1 MEMNNPLLCTMA
13 LASVAMGVQAQAVT
27 DVTNFIKNTNF
38 DAGNLDGWTI
48 VRRDNGNSGCA
59 SYDNSITGRSGEFW
73 TYNKAHANFEYN
85 QVLKDLPVGRYS
97 LSADMFNS
105 FNGEAGE
112 PNSGQAGMYV
122 IVNGKE
128 SRVVV
133 PTKVEVTPAHD
144 MAENYSIIFEV
155 PEGGADVT
163 IGFKNFETMT
173 AKWFVFDNIR
183 LHSGIIDKELCS
195 RNLASQINRIGDRT
209 DSWLDKLRIE
219 ASRIQARINNLGYKD
234 LCEDVPDKIKDLKG
248 YIDDAVD
255 NYDLMQSVEEQCT
268 KDSYDE
274 NGETKPTLH
283 GLLGDYA
290 AQIAQIEEGAV
301 KQASLENHGFLE
313 KDITEFQTKAN
324 GFYTTFEEDGLFK
337 HKDWIEGEITKIKD
351 ALEVA
356 INAKGTSAIFYSQ
369 FIQPLTDAKNTYKNA
384 LKDLY
389 NELSAP
395 KYNEK
400 YNVLYVKALSD
411 LGACKTELDAVA
423 SEAEGKYKD
432 NSFTEDNLVEYIS
445 RLNEVNGE
453 VERIKQEYVGM
464 RDNHIAATK
473 DIDQNVY
480 GVEGE
485 DGKYDVEYT
494 YNWLKESVIGT
505 CKTVLDA
512 NQTELDKIKVDVD
525 TLYAAIDSVKND
537 FIIVAGPEF
546 YKGYGVA
553 KQAIINKVTTLYNKV
568 QPEVDNWDAYQY
580 CLSEVADL
588 RKDFEDKRDNKETGL
603 ASMVSEDGKYEATG
617 KYPAEEQAI
626 TDALADYEK
635 KAKAAYDR
643 YEKEPADAAVKY
655 KEEFDKAFLAT
666 KELVSTYYTHAE
678 AAFGKYTEVVN
689 SIAEYEKALGELD
702 EIVKDQNVTVGGDPK
717 SEVSYKN
724 KLDEFD
730 QNKKNLQ
737 TALGNAVATTENHYN
752 TMVALNLLELD
763 EITTLKGQYGEDETK
778 YNQQSL
784 EAAKADMVEK
794 IRSRIEDARNV
805 LESVTLSEEVHG
817 LGYGGLQDEYVDISK
832 NLDDCNDDLQDA
844 IDDTDPTT
852 AIALLATM
860 DEDLRT
866 IENRVNDQSIGLV
879 VRANKAAEKVAQEI
893 SIKEELTG
901 KIAEYRNI
909 ITKAESEA
917 GYESSEQEDLDK
929 KADFTKRIGSLRF
942 KLTQISTDIE
952 EDRAKELLNEH
963 KNDYK
968 EGDVEHDGYDNRLN
982 QLKEDVDKLQDEVI
996 AARDNYKAYA
1006 ELQTMLDA
1014 NNINKAIET
1023 EETKIKAVSTGAG
1036 QEHYLAE
1043 LDNCRTE
1050 LANIE
1055 NAIKQVYTDGEAV
1068 TEQTGLS
1075 LRISNLLEEVG
1086 TLSDSAK
1093 QNEDAHTELND
1104 KYTELNN
1111 FWAGIRDYIAE
1122 QPASSAHNEAMTK
1135 LSDYQKSIEEKVAE
1149 IEKDFGNGILADSQV
1164 KENYISEA
1172 NNIRDEIGDL
1182 REEWNSDYQDAVRI
1196 DNKERYDA
1204 FDKARKS
1211 ASATYSA
1218 TVTLIAELK
1227 NTSSADGF
1235 EDDLQGIGSNEG
1247 LYQYATK
1254 LTEEIKKADTEYN
1267 EAQLN
1272 LPKLYDPQLEHVKTM
1287 QSYENEIKSICA
1299 KYVKEVNDK
1308 ARASYTECRKT
1319 LNERLA
1325 AEKRVMTDWGW
1336 YSDVVDAAFPE
1347 LTDALTKAD
1356 NENVETND
1364 RFAVDFESFLAIYD
1378 DRESLIAEGQNAAA
1392 AAQWKKETETL
1403 DALTATE
1410 VKEMKTFC
1418 PQEDIAPL
1426 IDAYEQCVEQYKK
1439 AKVEKAKLSSE
1450 QLYGNMKTLEDKFSQ
1465 LRNITKVDGQEHTV
1479 LYQQAYQINKDYQSN
1494 ETAYTENMTVAINS
1508 VKANLDAFKGYV
1520 STLIVAHHNTIES
1533 FISARQFKIKLAE
1546 AKALE
1551 YYDAKT
1557 AHDHISE
1564 IETVCKTISNDIE
1577 NGYGRVVIPQEKD
1590 AMGSE
1595 IEALKLDY
1603 DRALGVY
1610 LNLPEDTPEEKDEKQ
1625 KKINELDEYKGRI
1638 DDYKEDNTT
1647 LYSSFVDKLDKD
1659 AAHAGYISLEEKVA
1673 VDRYELAAIYDENLS
1688 VKAQSDIE
1696 EAMQTVA
1703 EKCTAVQEAWDKAHE
1718 KVQSQFN
1725 DRKVAFA
1732 DAVAN
1737 EQQKIQ
1743 TSIEKHTI
1751 LLYESVLKADIEAI
1765 DNLYANLLK
1774 EINDADEPFKTNE
1787 ACWETLKDELVSL
1800 QARLDKVNEV
1810 AEGYKY
1816 GYYTQGY
1823 RESETATLTYY
1834 IDSDALFIE
1843 SLYKDCALKPETTL
1857 LYADIVRERT
1867 TKLEYYLAYYNADR
1881 ILSYDIAEK
1890 ISNIDLSSAL
1900 YRDEDLQTL
1909 REEKVRLERVYNN
1922 LSHYSNAVY
1931 NNNFIKYTIDGELIV
1946 DEKGNQGMVYTD
1958 YMQAYKDIMDRLDL
1972 GGENGVEKAIN
1983 DLKNAAALVSE
1994 GGLGYQRG
2002 DANLD
2007 GDVNVAD
2014 YVEVR
2019 NMALEI
2025 VKVDKAEIKFHAADI
2040 NKDGKV
2046 NIQDVVMVNNIILY
2060 GNKEGELE
2068 TNNVARRFE
2077 LYDEN
2082 LQKEDDVVSV
2092 AVEGKGTAQRIA
2104 ISLDNVR
2111 DYVGLQMDV
2120 KLPEG
2125 VKVVNEILGARV
2137 ENHDLAVN
2145 DVNGVHRV
2153 MVSTLENETLGND
2166 GVVVYLDVE
2175 VSADYAGG
2183 NIEVNNILCADADAH
2198 VYQANGLMVGDA
2210 TSITELS
2217 TVEKATSKIYNIG
2230 GQMMDTLKKGIN
2242 IIVNSDGTTKKVLKK

>member
-27 DVTNFIKNTNF
+27 DVTN
-38 DAGNLDGWTI
+38 
-48 VRRDNGNSGCA
+48 
-59 SYDNSITGRSGEFW
+59 SIT
-73 TYNKAHANFEYN
+73 NANFEDGNNGWNGGVAMVPDSKNCITGKSAESYAWVAADN
-85 QVLKDLPVGRYS
+85 NFNYTQVLKNLSAGRYL

-105 FNGEAGE
+105 LNEVSGE

-133 PTKVEVTPAHD
+133 PTKVEVTPVRD
-144 MAENYSIIFEV
+144 MAENYGITFEV

-173 AKWFVFDNIR
+173 ARWFVFDNVR

-219 ASRIQARINNLGYKD
+219 ASRIQARINNLCYKD
-234 LCEDVPDKIKDLKG
+234 LGEDVPDKIDDLKG
-248 YIDDAVD
+248 HIDNAVA

-290 AQIAQIEEGAV
+290 AQIAQIEEEVV
-301 KQASLENHGFLE
+301 KQASLENYGFLE
-313 KDITEFQTKAN
+313 KDITDFQTEAN
-324 GFYTTFEEDGLFK
+324 DYYMTFEENGLFK
-337 HKDWIEGEITKIKD
+337 HKGWIEGGITKIKG

-369 FIQPLTDAKNTYKNA
+369 FIQPLTDAKNIYKNA
-384 LKDLY
+384 LTELY
-389 NELSAP
+389 VKLSSP
-395 KYNEK
+395 QYNQL
-400 YNVLYVKALSD
+400 YNVLYVKSLSD

-512 NQTELDKIKVDVD
+512 NQTELGKIKVDVD
-525 TLYAAIDSVKND
+525 KLYAAIDSVKND
-537 FIIVAGPEF
+537 FTIVAGPEF

-603 ASMVSEDGKYEATG
+603 ASMVSEDGVYKATG
-617 KYPAEEQAI
+617 KYPAEEETI
-626 TDALADYEK
+626 TDALADYEA

-643 YEKEPADAAVKY
+643 YEKDPANAAVKY
-655 KEEFDKAFLAT
+655 KAEFDKAFLAT
-666 KELVSTYYTHAE
+666 KELVSTYYTNAE

-702 EIVKDQNVTVGGDPK
+702 EIVKDRNVTVGGDPK

-724 KLDEFD
+724 KLEEFEE
-730 QNKKNLQ
+730 NKKNLQ
-737 TALGNAVATTENHYN
+737 TALGNAVVTTEKHYN
-752 TMVALNLLELD
+752 AMVALNLLELD

-817 LGYGGLQDEYVDISK
+817 IGYKALQDEYVDISK

-860 DEDLRT
+860 DETLQG
-866 IENRVNDQSIGLV
+866 IENQVNNPVIGLV

-901 KIAEYRNI
+901 KIAEYRNT
-909 ITKAESEA
+909 ITEAESEA

-929 KADFTKRIGSLRF
+929 KADFTDRIGDLRN
-942 KLTQISTDIE
+942 KLTQISKEID

-982 QLKEDVDKLQDEVI
+982 QLKDAADQLKDDVEEAKK
-996 AARDNYKAYA
+996 NYEAYVA
-1006 ELQTMLDA
+1006 LQTMLGSFSF
-1014 NNINKAIET
+1014 NEAIVT
-1023 EETKIKAVSTGAG
+1023 EETEIKEVSTGVG

-1055 NAIKQVYTDGEAV
+1055 NDIKQAHKDGTAAKKISV
-1068 TEQTGLS
+1068 LS
-1075 LRISNLLEEVG
+1075 GRMSILLSKVEK
-1086 TLSDSAK
+1086 LSDSAK
-1093 QNEDAHTELND
+1093 QNEDAHKELNT
-1104 KYTELNN
+1104 KYTELYNY
-1111 FWAGIRDYIAE
+1111 WAGIRDYIAE

-1135 LSDYQKSIEEKVAE
+1135 LSDYQKSIDEKVAD
-1149 IEKDFGNGILADSQV
+1149 IKKDFGEGTFGTPEEGLQV
-1164 KENYISEA
+1164 KENYISAA
-1172 NNIRDEIGDL
+1172 NDIHGKIGDL

-1909 REEKVRLERVYNN
+1909 REEKVRLERVCNN
-1922 LSHYSNAVY
+1922 LSRYSNAVY
-1931 NNNFIKYTIDGELIV
+1931 KDNFIVYTIDGEPIV
-1946 DEKGNQGMVYTD
+1946 DENGNKGMVYTD

-2025 VKVDKAEIKFHAADI
+2025 VKVDKNEIKFHAADI